1 MSTNWCKNMSY
12 SAKKAFT
19 NPIGVLFLG
28 LFVLAGCQV
37 DGTLTVDDEEDS
49 QTEQTD
55 QKDGSNQDDTQETAS
70 ESGSEDSL
78 ASEDDDAEDGSG
90 EESSQDDGTQEESS
104 ADTGSGEETVDNMAT
119 LMWDAPA
126 ERENGDSLKV
136 GEIDHYIVSWGQ
148 DPEELENTEE
158 IPCET
163 CADMEHVIEDL
174 DEGTWYF
181 TVQTQDTEGNVSRQA
196 DPESKNI

>member
-12 SAKKAFT
+12 SAKKTFT
-19 NPIGVLFLG
+19 NPIGVLFVG
-28 LFVLAGCQV
+28 LFFLAGCQV
-37 DGTLTVDDEEDS
+37 DGTLNVDDEEDS
-49 QTEQTD
+49 QTEQAD
-55 QKDGSNQDDTQETAS
+55 QKDGSSQDDTQETTS

-90 EESSQDDGTQEESS
+90 EDTSQDDGTQEESS
-104 ADTGSGEETVDNMAT
+104 AGTGDSEETVDNMAT

-148 DPEELENTEE
+148 DPEALENTEE
-158 IPCET
+158 IPCENCT
-163 CADMEHVIEDL
+163 DMEHVIEDL

-181 TVQTQDTEGNVSRQA
+181 TVQTEDTDGNVSRQA
-196 DPESKNI
+196 DLESKSI